1 MAEIH
6 VLDKHTAELIAAGE
20 VVERPASVVKE
31 LLENSIDAGASQ
43 ITVSIESGGVRLI
56 EISDNGTGI
65 EAKYIPTA
73 FIRHAT
79 SKIRT
84 EDDLT
89 SIHTLGFRG
98 EALASIASVARVEVL
113 TRTEADEC
121 ASLYRIEGGEEQPIE
136 PGARGV
142 GTTIRVCDL
151 FFNTPAR
158 MKFLKKDSSEGTFVA
173 DIVGHVALSHPE
185 VSFKFI
191 REGKLQYVTPGDG
204 QLRSAAY
211 AVLGRE
217 FSRDLVEVDNREGV
231 YRVWGLI
238 TQPRSCRAS
247 RSMQYFYINGR
258 YVRNRTMMAGM
269 EMAFKGTMM
278 QGKFPGG
285 ILLLE
290 MPADLV
296 DVNVHPAKTE
306 VRFARE
312 NDIFDLV
319 YHAVKLALSQPGTGE
334 RQFVFDSE
342 KENDASNKYENS
354 GNKEENAVK
363 NNNFTGLS
371 AVISG
376 QAEPGSLPHLEEK
389 PLRPAAPAAS
399 VTPRPTQ
406 PSAPERDILPLPV
419 KAPEKAA
426 PASEHTWTTVAA
438 SEPLPMNAALHSP
451 EPPQKESVLE
461 PPPFRAASSESQLDI
476 EADIDLPDVTRDHMA
491 AWEPAPE
498 EPERPPLPE
507 ASDEPQQSAV
517 PEQLGFDVQDGPEP
531 LRYVGEIFRTYIL
544 AERGD
549 EICII
554 DKHAA
559 HERQLFEKLAAH
571 YGDVPSQLLLEPLVV
586 ELSAE
591 EKTALLA
598 NLDLLESAGL
608 EVSDFGGSSVCL
620 RSVPADVEQG
630 SAEDLLVELAAKLAH
645 GSRDALNERT
655 EWVLHSI
662 SCRAAI
668 KAGDHTSPQ
677 ELMALAEKILSGE
690 VPPFSPHGRPCV
702 LKLTRKELEKQFGRI
717 V

>member
-31 LLENSIDAGASQ
+31 LLENAIDAGASQ

-84 EDDLT
+84 EDDLN

-98 EALASIASVARVEVL
+98 EALASIASVARVELL

-142 GTTIRVCDL
+142 GTTIRVRDL

-173 DIVGHVALSHPE
+173 DLVGHVALSHPE
-185 VSFKFI
+185 VSFKFL

-217 FSRDLVEVDNREGV
+217 FSRDLMEVDNREGV

-334 RQFVFDSE
+334 RRFVFDE
-342 KENDASNKYENS
+342 GKDNDASQESKNSEVKENLS
-354 GNKEENAVK
+354 VK
-363 NNNFTGLS
+363 DNCFTGLS

-376 QAEPGSLPHLEEK
+376 QAEPGSLPHPAES
-389 PLRPAAPAAS
+389 PLRPAASAA
-399 VTPRPTQ
+399 PRPAQ
-406 PSAPERDILPLPV
+406 PSAPEQDILPLPA
-419 KAPEKAA
+419 KAPKTAA
-426 PASEHTWTTVAA
+426 PEPEHSWTTVAA
-438 SEPLPMNAALHSP
+438 DALLPMDAALHSP
-451 EPPQKESVLE
+451 EPPVQDSTLE
-461 PPPFRAASSESQLDI
+461 PPPFRAASSESQLDV
-476 EADIDLPDVTRDHMA
+476 EPDIDLPDVTRDHMA
-491 AWEPAPE
+491 AWEPTPVGA
-498 EPERPPLPE
+498 ERPPLPSLPDVPD
-507 ASDEPQQSAV
+507 APQQSTA
-517 PEQLGFDVQDGPEP
+517 PEQLGFAVQDGPEP
-531 LRYVGEIFRTYIL
+531 LRYVGELFRTYIL

-549 EICII
+549 EVCII

-559 HERQLFEKLAAH
+559 HERQLFEKLAAN
-571 YGDVPSQLLLEPLVV
+571 YGDVPSQLLLEPLVI

-598 NLDLLESAGL
+598 NLPLLESAGL

-690 VPPFSPHGRPCV
+690 VPPFCPHGRPCV

>member
-269 EMAFKGTMM
+269 EMAFKGTTM

-342 KENDASNKYENS
+342 KENNVSNKYENS
-354 GNKEENAVK
+354 GNKEENDVK

-376 QAEPGSLPHLEEK
+376 QAEPGSLPHPEEK
-389 PLRPAAPAAS
+389 PLHPAAPAAS
-399 VTPRPTQ
+399 VTPHTTQ

-438 SEPLPMNAALHSP
+438 FEPLPMNAALHSP

-491 AWEPAPE
+491 AWEPVPD

-507 ASDEPQQSAV
+507 ASDEPQQSAA

-571 YGDVPSQLLLEPLVV
+571 YGDVPSQLLLKPLVV

-690 VPPFSPHGRPCV
+690 VPPFCPHGRPCV

>member
-173 DIVGHVALSHPE
+173 DIVGHLALSHPE

-269 EMAFKGTMM
+269 EMAFKGTTM

-342 KENDASNKYENS
+342 KENDVSNEYENS

-363 NNNFTGLS
+363 SNNFTGLS

-376 QAEPGSLPHLEEK
+376 QAEPGSLPHPEEK
-389 PLRPAAPAAS
+389 PLCPAAPAAS
-399 VTPRPTQ
+399 VTPCPTQ

-451 EPPQKESVLE
+451 EPPQGESVLE

-491 AWEPAPE
+491 AWEPAPD

-517 PEQLGFDVQDGPEP
+517 PEQLGFDIQDGPEP

-591 EKTALLA
+591 EKTALLT

-690 VPPFSPHGRPCV
+690 VPPFCPHGRPCV

>member
-31 LLENSIDAGASQ
+31 LLENAIDAGASQ

-84 EDDLT
+84 EDDLN

-98 EALASIASVARVEVL
+98 EALASIASVARVELL

-142 GTTIRVCDL
+142 GTTIRVRDL

-173 DIVGHVALSHPE
+173 DLVGHVALSHPE
-185 VSFKFI
+185 VSFKFL

-217 FSRDLVEVDNREGV
+217 FSRDLMEVDNREGV

-334 RQFVFDSE
+334 RRFVFDE
-342 KENDASNKYENS
+342 DKDNDASKESKNSETKENI
-354 GNKEENAVK
+354 NVK
-363 NNNFTGLS
+363 NNCFTGLS

-376 QAEPGSLPHLEEK
+376 QAEPGSLPHPTES
-389 PLRPAAPAAS
+389 PLRPAASA
-399 VTPRPTQ
+399 VPRPAQ
-406 PSAPERDILPLPV
+406 PSAPEQDILPLPA
-419 KAPEKAA
+419 KAPETAA
-426 PASEHTWTTVAA
+426 PEPEHSWTTVAA
-438 SEPLPMNAALHSP
+438 DALLPMDAALHSP
-451 EPPQKESVLE
+451 EPPVQDSTLE
-461 PPPFRAASSESQLDI
+461 PPPFRAASSESQLDV
-476 EADIDLPDVTRDHMA
+476 EPDIDLPDVTRDHMA
-491 AWEPAPE
+491 AWEPAPVGAE
-498 EPERPPLPE
+498 CPPLP
-507 ASDEPQQSAV
+507 SLPDVQDTPQQSAA

-531 LRYVGEIFRTYIL
+531 LRYVGELFRTYIL

-559 HERQLFEKLAAH
+559 HERLNFDRMKAEGYQPMVQA
-571 YGDVPSQLLLEPLVV
+571 LLEPVV
-586 ELSAE
+586 FTPPAE
-591 EKTALLA
+591 EGAALLA
-598 NLDLLESAGL
+598 QLPLLGRFGFEA
-608 EVSDFGGSSVCL
+608 EDFGGGALIVRAAPS
-620 RSVPADVEQG
+620 DVAAGEIPDVLSELAGRLLTGG
-630 SAEDLLVELAAKLAH
+630 SADPGAA
-645 GSRDALNERT
+645 RDAL
-655 EWVLHSI
+655 LHTMA
-662 SCRAAI
+662 CKAAI
-668 KAGDHTSPQ
+668 KGGQRNSPA
-677 ELMALAEKILSGE
+677 ELLKVAQAVMSGA
-690 VPPFSPHGRPCV
+690 VKYCPHGRPV
-702 LKLTRKELEKQFGRI
+702 AIELTRQQLEKRFGRA
-717 V
+717 

>member
-334 RQFVFDSE
+334 RRFVFDE
-342 KENDASNKYENS
+342 DKDNDASQESKNIETKENI
-354 GNKEENAVK
+354 NVK
-363 NNNFTGLS
+363 NNCFTGLS

-376 QAEPGSLPHLEEK
+376 QAEPGSLPHPTES
-389 PLRPAAPAAS
+389 PLRPAASA
-399 VTPRPTQ
+399 VPRPAQ
-406 PSAPERDILPLPV
+406 PSAPEQDILPLPA
-419 KAPEKAA
+419 KAPETTA
-426 PASEHTWTTVAA
+426 PEPEHSWTTVAA
-438 SEPLPMNAALHSP
+438 DALLPMDAALHSP
-451 EPPQKESVLE
+451 EPLVQDSTLE
-461 PPPFRAASSESQLDI
+461 PPPFRAASSESQLDV
-476 EADIDLPDVTRDHMA
+476 EPDIDLPDVTRDHMA
-491 AWEPAPE
+491 AWEPAPVGA
-498 EPERPPLPE
+498 ERPPLPSLPDVPD
-507 ASDEPQQSAV
+507 APQQSTA

-531 LRYVGEIFRTYIL
+531 LRYVGELFRTYIL

-549 EICII
+549 EVCII

-559 HERQLFEKLAAH
+559 HERQLFEKLAAN
-571 YGDVPSQLLLEPLVV
+571 YGDVPSQLLLEPLVI

-598 NLDLLESAGL
+598 NLPLLESAGL

-690 VPPFSPHGRPCV
+690 VPPFCPHGRPCV

>member
-173 DIVGHVALSHPE
+173 DIVGHLALSHPE

-269 EMAFKGTMM
+269 EMAFKGTTM

-342 KENDASNKYENS
+342 KENDVSNEHENG

-376 QAEPGSLPHLEEK
+376 QAEPGSLPHPEEK
-389 PLRPAAPAAS
+389 PLCPAAPAAS
-399 VTPRPTQ
+399 VTPCPTQ

-451 EPPQKESVLE
+451 EPPQGESVLE

-491 AWEPAPE
+491 AWEPAPD

-591 EKTALLA
+591 EKTALLT

-690 VPPFSPHGRPCV
+690 VPPFCPHGRPCV